1 MISVIKKLLFL
12 TAALAILGGALSAC
26 IQEPKRL
33 TQERVLDIVWE
44 DLRPLT
50 STQNR
55 GNWESTQISLVSGR
69 EVVGEFSA
77 LPYQQCPGP
86 ALPEN
91 QPIRAASRYWLVK
104 VAPKDPSQ
112 ITTASAPTMDEN
124 FVPEPL
130 IQQAYYL
137 VDAINGEIVARRL
150 FCNRI
155 K

>member
-1 MISVIKKLLFL
+1 MISVAKKLFFF
-12 TAALAILGGALSAC
+12 TAALAIMGGALSAC
-26 IQEPKRL
+26 IQQPKRL
-33 TQERVLDIVWE
+33 TQERVLTIVWE

-55 GNWESTQISLVSGR
+55 SNWESTQISLVSGR
-69 EVVGEFSA
+69 EVVSEFSA

-91 QPIRAASRYWLVK
+91 QPIRASSRYWLVK
-104 VAPKDPSQ
+104 VAPLPPSMMS
-112 ITTASAPTMDEN
+112 TDGAPTLEEN
-124 FVPEPL
+124 IVPEPL

-137 VDAINGEIVARRL
+137 VDAISGEIIARRL
-150 FCNRI
+150 FCNRL